1 MLARINKNYAP
12 AYWDDFFNDRVFN
25 NNNQTQR
32 KNAAPAVNII
42 EADNDFTIEVA
53 VPGLSR
59 NDFNIEVEDDV
70 LTISSVEKENK
81 EEKMP
86 NYTRREF
93 NFSSFKRSF
102 QLPETIDQ
110 DQIKASHKE
119 GVLSITLVK
128 KEEEIQKAPKQIEV
142 ESRK

>member
-1 MLARINKNYAP
+1 MLARINRNYVP

-25 NNNQTQR
+25 NNSPAQR
-32 KNAAPAVNII
+32 KNISPAVNII
-42 EADNDFTIEVA
+42 EADNEFKIEVA
-53 VPGLSR
+53 VPGLTR

-70 LTISSVEKENK
+70 LNLFSVEKETK
-81 EEKMP
+81 EDKMP

-110 DQIKASHKE
+110 DQIQASHKE
-119 GVLSITLVK
+119 GVLTITLVK
-128 KEEEIQKAPKQIEV
+128 KEEEVQNAPKQIEV
-142 ESRK
+142 K

>member
-1 MLARINKNYAP
+1 MLARINRNYAP

-25 NNNQTQR
+25 NNSPAPR
-32 KNAAPAVNII
+32 KNISPAVNII
-42 EADNDFTIEVA
+42 EADNEFKIEVA

-70 LTISSVEKENK
+70 LNIFSAEKETT
-81 EEKMP
+81 EDKMP

-102 QLPETIDQ
+102 ELPETIDQ
-110 DQIKASHKE
+110 DQIQASHKE

-128 KEEEIQKAPKQIEV
+128 KEEVVQNAPKQVEV
-142 ESRK
+142 K